1 MRLSNSRSFWGDIRD
16 IVRIVHNIA
25 KNIGMAVMA
34 NEVDEMLHAFEV
46 NGGYRE
52 VPIRENNFV
61 RSCARLERIGN
72 ANSGT
77 RRDYQH
83 RTNLPLAIKTTCED
97 FDVFRSPVDALAC
110 SSARATDIKVPGSRY
125 IWNIIGP
132 RRMVKD
138 LDAIKFDKF

>member
-1 MRLSNSRSFWGDIRD
+1 MDGIRD
-16 IVRIVHNIA
+16 ILWIVHNIA
-25 KNIGMAVMA
+25 KKIGMAVMA
-34 NEVDEMLHAFEV
+34 NEVDEMLHVFEV
-46 NGGYRE
+46 NGGYSA
-52 VPIRENNFV
+52 VPIRENNFACF
-61 RSCARLERIGN
+61 SCPRPERIGN

-77 RRDYQH
+77 WRDYQH

-125 IWNIIGP
+125 IWNTIGP